1 MSSRKAVSSRGVG
14 ACEARA
20 ASPRRRVAG
29 VVFGALLGLLAVALA
44 LAMAICVPFVAS
56 ADILEAGR
64 ADAAGQHA
72 DAKNPGAVVV
82 GASPDDGTADAAAED
97 PTVAKLRQTARELR
111 ELSSDRLA
119 SSVTPQS
126 LFDVPL
132 DDDAAVGLEELRL
145 RALLRDADSDG
156 GARRDA
162 GVKRAARD
170 AGLVD
175 TSPAEVPPALW
186 QARLDVDRARLAFY
200 TLSSARR
207 HDLLALHSQRSK
219 VAGAPSE
226 AEQREKAAQARRD
239 EALKAAHDARSET
252 ERVVREEYARLLDV
266 ESAQAAYEKKLGA
279 EREAIG
285 ARREATLVWQR
296 RAREARG
303 ASSPPDRVDATYDD
317 LRKALRSAR
326 DGLDV
331 ALGEVNG
338 DASGVPDAGADSLA
352 DLQGSV
358 DTTAAR
364 EERKRVNDSKA
375 HLVTEQQA
383 LREQRASQLLD
394 EIDTLN
400 GERLA
405 LLSFL
410 SSAKRSAITGFTA
423 EGVDQAASEV
433 RQLTLIARYHR
444 YAAVA
449 WLSSLRHGNES
460 IGLSAGGVL
469 LVVLEWLAAIGAF
482 FWARPRIRRALQSLR
497 ARAQESDR
505 LERLTTPSLATRVSA
520 FAIQVHRPIVWL
532 ALALMLSWLLPAN
545 AKGLLEV
552 QLVTV
557 VVEWILGGALIV
569 VVVNALAA
577 AGSGVP
583 TEDDTPALRLRSL
596 RLVGRVVVAF
606 GLVLVLTSRL
616 VGPGTIYQ
624 WVSSTCWFTSIP
636 VLLVLVRWWRDVVF
650 RRAERARRKSSFEL
664 WVLANRSGWKSFLAA
679 TAGGVYLFVTGAVRA
694 VRGWVGRF
702 NVTRRVLAYLFRR
715 ELGKLEAER
724 ADLGTSRLPDLAFEA
739 LGPEAVGDEWIATAV
754 DEELDKLRERLRERR
769 GGVIALVAPRGMG
782 KTVLLRSLHR
792 EFPDTALLQAP
803 KSGPTAL
810 RAALADKLKMPS
822 EASLEEGTAALAA
835 SPIGRALFLDDAHRF
850 VQPMMGG
857 LATFDALLAAASANA
872 TKTTWV
878 FAIDEVLWLFLQR
891 ARGARPLFD
900 EVIRLYPWREEQ
912 IIDLLRERTA
922 QAGVRPT
929 FERLLE
935 KLPPT
940 ADDVDKQEALDRRA
954 ASYYRLLWDYA
965 AGNPG
970 VALHMWRRSIGAD
983 EQGGTHVRFFQAPET
998 ADFEVLPDPALFVLR
1013 AVLQLAPASP
1023 DEIRRATRLGV
1034 AEVTEALR
1042 YAKARSYV
1050 EEEDGRYTVSWTW
1063 LRALTLFL
1071 QRRHLLVT
1079 S

>member
-1 MSSRKAVSSRGVG
+1 MN
-14 ACEARA
+14 EARA
-20 ASPRRRVAG
+20 PSSGVGDGRAAARRRRVAR
-29 VVFGALLGLLAVALA
+29 VVLGCVLAG
-44 LAMAICVPFVAS
+44 AMAVLAPVIAS
-56 ADILEAGR
+56 AGGLDGARDDDAARSDARGEDGAGSR
-64 ADAAGQHA
+64 DDAADA
-72 DAKNPGAVVV
+72 V
-82 GASPDDGTADAAAED
+82 AED
-97 PTVAKLRQTARELR
+97 PTIAKLHQTAREVR
-111 ELSSDRLA
+111 DLSLDRLTA
-119 SSVTPQS
+119 DVAPRS

-132 DDDAAVGLEELRL
+132 EDDTAIGLEALRL
-145 RALLRDADSDG
+145 TALLRDVDADAG
-156 GARRDA
+156 TRRDP
-162 GVKRAARD
+162 GGKRGARD
-170 AGLVD
+170 AGAVEAGL
-175 TSPAEVPPALW
+175 SEVPPALW
-186 QARLDVDRARLAFY
+186 QARLEVDRARLAFY
-200 TLSSARR
+200 TLLPARR
-207 HDLLALHSQRSK
+207 HELLAHHAERSN
-219 VAGAPSE
+219 APVTLSD
-226 AEQREKAAQARRD
+226 AEQREKDAQERRD
-239 EALKAAHDARSET
+239 LALKAARDARSET
-252 ERVVREEYARLLDV
+252 ERVVKEEYARLLDV
-266 ESAQAAYEKKLGA
+266 ERAQAAYEKTLGT
-279 EREAIG
+279 ERQEIG

-303 ASSPPDRVDATYDD
+303 PSSMPDKVDSTYDD
-317 LRKALRSAR
+317 LRKALRTAR
-326 DGLDV
+326 DGLDD
-331 ALGEVNG
+331 ALGVVTR
-338 DASGVPDAGADSLA
+338 DASGVPGAGPDPLT

-358 DTTAAR
+358 DITAAR
-364 EERKRVNDSKA
+364 EERKRVEDTAARLAN
-375 HLVTEQQA
+375 EQQV
-383 LREQRASQLLD
+383 LHEEQASQLLD

-405 LLSFL
+405 LLPFL
-410 SSAKRSAITGFTA
+410 SSEKRSAITGFTA
-423 EGVDQAASEV
+423 AGLDQAASEV

-449 WLSSLRHGNES
+449 WLSSLRHTKTA
-460 IGLSAGGVL
+460 IGLTAGSVL
-469 LVVLEWLAAIGAF
+469 LVVLEWLLAIGAF
-482 FWARPRIRRALQSLR
+482 FWARRRIPRALQSVR
-497 ARAQESDR
+497 TRAQDNDR
-505 LERLTTPSLATRVSA
+505 LERLTAPSLATRASA
-520 FAIQVHRPIVWL
+520 FVIQIHRPIEWL
-532 ALALMLSWLLPAN
+532 ALALLLSWLVPSS

-557 VVEWILGGALIV
+557 IVQWILGGALIV

-577 AGSGVP
+577 TSGGGP
-583 TEDDTPALRLRSL
+583 TEDGTPALRLRSL

-624 WVSSTCWFTSIP
+624 WVASTCWFASLP
-636 VLLVLVRWWRDVVF
+636 VFLVLVRWWRDVVF
-650 RRAERARRKSSFEL
+650 RRAERARRKSSFER

-679 TAGGVYLFVTGAVRA
+679 TAGGVYLFATGAVRA
-694 VRGWVGRF
+694 VRGWISRF

-724 ADLGTSRLPDLAFEA
+724 ADLGTSRLPDAAFDA
-739 LGPEAVGDEWIATAV
+739 LGPEAVAGAWLATDVDDELA
-754 DEELDKLRERLRERR
+754 KLRERLRDRK
-769 GGVIALVAPRGMG
+769 GGVIAVVGPRGMG
-782 KTVLLRSLHR
+782 KSVLLRRLHG
-792 EFPDTALLQAP
+792 EFPDSALLQAP
-803 KSGPTAL
+803 KSGEEAL
-810 RAALADKLKMPS
+810 RAALADTVKMPS
-822 EASLEEGTAALAA
+822 DASLDEAAAALAA
-835 SPIGRALFLDDAHRF
+835 SPFGRALFLDDAQRF

-857 LATFDALLAAASANA
+857 LATFDALLSAASANA
-872 TKTTWV
+872 SHTTWV

-912 IIDLLRERTA
+912 IIELLRERT
-922 QAGVRPT
+922 VRACVTPT

-998 ADFEVLPDPALFVLR
+998 VDFELLPDPALFVLR

-1034 AEVTEALR
+1034 ADVTEALR

-1079 S
+1079 P

>member
-1 MSSRKAVSSRGVG
+1 MNGRRAMSSPGVV
-14 ACEARA
+14 ACGGQAGWRE
-20 ASPRRRVAG
+20 RRVARA
-29 VVFGALLGLLAVALA
+29 VFGALIAIAVA
-44 LAMAICVPFVAS
+44 MAVFAPFAS
-56 ADILEAGR
+56 ADVPGSARG
-64 ADAAGQHA
+64 DAAGRPI
-72 DAKNPGAVVV
+72 DASDEGTGSGDA
-82 GASPDDGTADAAAED
+82 AQDDGAAGAASED
-97 PTVAKLRQTARELR
+97 PAVAKLRQTARDLR
-111 ELSSDRLA
+111 DLSSDRLA
-119 SSVTPQS
+119 ASVTPQA

-132 DDDAAVGLEELRL
+132 DDDAAVGLEAQRL
-145 RALLRDADSDG
+145 RALLRDADSDA
-156 GARRDA
+156 GARRAA
-162 GVKRAARD
+162 GVKRAVRD
-170 AGLVD
+170 AGPVEAGA
-175 TSPAEVPPALW
+175 AEVPPALW

-200 TLSSARR
+200 TLPAARR
-207 HDLLALHSQRSK
+207 DALLEQHAQRSK
-219 VAGAPSE
+219 VAGTPSE
-226 AEQREKAAQARRD
+226 AEQREKTAQERRD
-239 EALKAAHDARSET
+239 QALKAARDARSET

-266 ESAQAAYEKKLGA
+266 ESAQAAYDKTLA
-279 EREAIG
+279 ADREAIG

-303 ASSPPDRVDATYDD
+303 TGATLDRVDATYDD

-326 DGLDV
+326 DGLDA
-331 ALGEVNG
+331 ALGEVTG
-338 DASGVPDAGADSLA
+338 DAAAIPGAGPDPLA
-352 DLQGSV
+352 DLQSSV
-358 DTTAAR
+358 DTTATR
-364 EERKRVNDSKA
+364 DERKRVEEASARLAGD
-375 HLVTEQQA
+375 QQA
-383 LREQRASQLLD
+383 LREERASQLLD

-405 LLSFL
+405 LLPFL

-433 RQLTLIARYHR
+433 RQLTLIGRYHR

-449 WLSSLRHGNES
+449 WLSSLRHPKRS
-460 IGLSAGGVL
+460 IGLTAGGVL
-469 LVVLEWLAAIGAF
+469 LVLFEWIAAVGAF
-482 FWARPRIRRALQSLR
+482 YWARRRIPRALQSLR
-497 ARAQESDR
+497 ARAQENDR
-505 LERLTTPSLATRVSA
+505 LERLTSPSLATRASA
-520 FAIQVHRPIVWL
+520 FAIQIHHPIEWL
-532 ALALMLSWLLPAN
+532 ALALLLSWLLPAS

-557 VVEWILGGALIV
+557 IVEWILGGALVV

-577 AGSGVP
+577 TGGGGP
-583 TEDDTPALRLRSL
+583 TENDTPALRLRSL

-624 WVSSTCWFTSIP
+624 WVASTCWFASIP
-636 VLLVLVRWWRDVVF
+636 VVLVLVRWWRDVVF
-650 RRAERARRKSSFEL
+650 RRAERARRKSAFEG

-679 TAGGVYLFVTGAVRA
+679 TAGGVFLFVTGAVRA
-694 VRGWVGRF
+694 VRGWISRF

-715 ELGKLEAER
+715 ELGKLGAER

-739 LGPEAVGDEWIATAV
+739 LGPESVVDERIATDV
-754 DEELDKLRERLRERR
+754 DHELDKLRERLRQRK
-769 GGVIALVAPRGMG
+769 GGVIALVGPRGMG
-782 KTVLLRSLHR
+782 KSVLLRSLHR
-792 EFPDTALLQAP
+792 DFPDTTLLQAP
-803 KSGPTAL
+803 KNGATAL
-810 RAALADKLKMPS
+810 RAALADTLKLPS
-822 EASLEEGTAALAA
+822 AASLEESVGALAA
-835 SPIGRALFLDDAHRF
+835 SPFGRALFLDDAHRF

-872 TKTTWV
+872 TLTTWV

-912 IIDLLRERTA
+912 IIELLRERTA
-922 QAGVRPT
+922 LAGVQPS

-935 KLPPT
+935 KLPPN
-940 ADDVDKQEALDRRA
+940 ADEIDKQEALDRRA

-983 EQGGTHVRFFQAPET
+983 EEGGTHVRFFQAPET
-998 ADFEVLPDPALFVLR
+998 VDFELLPDPALFVLR

-1023 DEIRRATRLGV
+1023 DEIRRATRLSV
-1034 AEVTEALR
+1034 ADVTEALR
-1042 YAKARSYV
+1042 YATARSYV
-1050 EEEDGRYTVSWTW
+1050 EEEDGRYTVTWTW

-1079 S
+1079 P